1 MPPVV
6 LTQLTVNNKVITPN
20 DDTHLLD
27 SAPDDTQT
35 LVLAYNQNN
44 FSIAYSALNYILHE
58 QNQYA
63 YKLSG
68 HDEDWNYVGSRKE
81 AFYTN
86 IAPGKYTFQVIAS
99 NNDGVWNETG
109 KKMEIIIR
117 SPWWGTPLA
126 YILYVLSALGI
137 MFTDRKST
145 RLNSSHSRKSRMPS
159 SA

>member
-20 DDTHLLD
+20 DDTQLLD
-27 SAPDDTQT
+27 CAPDDTQT

-81 AFYTN
+81 AFYPN
-86 IAPGKYTFQVIAS
+86 IAPGKYTFKVIAS
-99 NNDGVWNETG
+99 NNDGVWNET
-109 KKMEIIIR
+109 
-117 SPWWGTPLA
+117 
-126 YILYVLSALGI
+126 
-137 MFTDRKST
+137 
-145 RLNSSHSRKSRMPS
+145 
-159 SA
+159 